1 MNNMN
6 EGGNIEW
13 LLVLQILSG
22 SALVY
27 DTDDYLSLTFLMCCQ
42 FVVGPCCILAKCNA
56 QWWWW
61 WWWWWWCQWWW
72 QQKQLVIK
80 GTCFH

>member
-6 EGGNIEW
+6 EEANIEW

-22 SALVY
+22 FALLY
-27 DTDDYLSLTFLMCCQ
+27 DTDDYLTLTFLMYCQ
-42 FVVGPCCILAKCNA
+42 FAVGLCCILAKCNA

-61 WWWWWWCQWWW
+61 
-72 QQKQLVIK
+72 QQKQLIIK
-80 GTCFH
+80 EICFY